1 MRRPRVI
8 RRLAV
13 YALGAAL
20 LAFLVLNVMAYF
32 HVWSMLHFAGQR
44 ERTRPPE
51 RLGWAEKVKV
61 ILVGIELPRPAN
73 WRTPA
78 DVGLDFTSHR
88 FSIADGMEL
97 EAWWI
102 ARPVPRGV
110 VLLFH
115 GYGPPSRISSTRR
128 GLFTPSASRPFSS
141 ITGVTAARPGT
152 GPPSATTRR
161 RMSSRR
167 WTTIGSS
174 ARSGIGSD
182 PWACRH
188 SRPRSCSRFGVVSR
202 WASRRSD
209 TVPSTTRARSRYRC

>member
-1 MRRPRVI
+1 MRRPLVI

-13 YALGAAL
+13 YALGAGL

-88 FSIADGMEL
+88 FSIADAMEL

-115 GYGPPSRISSTRR
+115 GYGATKSDRLDEAKAFHALGFSTLLVDHR
-128 GLFTPSASRPFSS
+128 GH
-141 ITGVTAARPGT
+141 GARPGT
-152 GPPSATTRR
+152 GPPSASTRR

-167 WTTIGSS
+167 WTM
-174 ARSGIGSD
+174 SGATSV
-182 PWACRH
+182 RR
-188 SRPRSCSRFGVVSR
+188 RP
-202 WASRRSD
+202 
-209 TVPSTTRARSRYRC
+209 